1 MWLFLWD
8 SDPSKIFVGDT
19 SISKVFLWDTQVRPK
34 PWQPWANT
42 LFYYPFQEDILDQM
56 GNTSLSWWTY
66 TKESYWYLC
75 AGSSANTRN
84 EISSNLTIKRWVKTM
99 LSWVYV
105 KNKWATS
112 WANWSQVMFIP
123 NGNTCYAYYQYNDW
137 TNYFFTAAVWN
148 IYYRNYVLLPTDS
161 WHLLAITVSDE
172 WAKWYIDNNEYVL
185 SNAMYWTE
193 NNPEP
198 IHLWRSWTQVIHS
211 RVIWEDR
218 TWTTQ
223 ELSNYYNQTKS
234 KYWL

>member
-1 MWLFLWD
+1 MWVYLY
-8 SDPSKIFVGDT
+8 PSNTETELNNAYIGEYKE
-19 SISKVFLWDTQVRPK
+19 
-34 PWQPWANT
+34 WQPWANT
-42 LFYYPFQEDILDQM
+42 LFYYPFQEDTLDQI

-75 AGSSANTRN
+75 AGSNANTRN
-84 EISSNLTIKRWVKTM
+84 EISSNLAIKQWVKTM

-137 TNYFFTAAVWN
+137 TDYFFTVAVWN
-148 IYYRNYVLLPTDS
+148 IYYRNYVLLPTDAR
-161 WHLLAITVSDE
+161 HLLAITVSDE

-193 NNPEP
+193 TNPEP

-218 TWTTQ
+218 TRTAQ
-223 ELSNYYNQTKS
+223 EISDYYNQTKTLYGIS
-234 KYWL
+234 